1 MRAKSKGKHQNQKFF
16 ENFLDAFIYLLI
28 STGFK
33 PILFIALSL
42 IFSVPTLAQERLDI
56 FTLSGQYGSPVSY
69 DSIYEGKGTETGMM
83 ASLVAPARLSE
94 KSIWYSSLNYFY
106 WGVDNDE
113 DMNAD
118 IMNPI
123 RVHGFILRT
132 GLVKTLENGNVLQLI
147 FAPRLMTDFKGVDTE
162 HLQLGG
168 VGTYKLEFSERLT
181 MGFGLMF
188 NQEFFGPNL
197 VPLVDLDWK
206 LSEKW
211 SLNGLFPIYGKLKY
225 KFSERLDGGWSH
237 FGLVTSYRLGNP
249 DYPGDYIDRRSIDE
263 TLYARYQLFGDFF
276 LEGRMGYAL
285 GRSYKQYSSDQK
297 VDLTLPLISIGDDRV
312 AKNASI
318 HDGFIASLRL
328 VYSIS
333 LEN

>member
-1 MRAKSKGKHQNQKFF
+1 MLAKSKGKHRKENFF
-16 ENFLDAFIYLLI
+16 DFFLDALFCHLK
-28 STGFK
+28 SAGPK
-33 PILFIALSL
+33 PIFVIILNL
-42 IFSVPTLAQERLDI
+42 IFSLPNFAQERLDI

-113 DMNAD
+113 EMDES
-118 IMNPI
+118 IMNHI

-147 FAPRLMTDFKGVDTE
+147 FAPRLMTDFKSVDTD

-168 VGTYKLEFSERLT
+168 IATYKIEFSERLI

-211 SLNGLFPIYGKLKY
+211 SLTGLFPIYGKLKY

-237 FGLVTSYRLGNP
+237 FGLVTSYRVGDP
-249 DYPGDYIDRRSIDE
+249 DYQGDYIDRRSIDE
-263 TLYARYQLFGDFF
+263 TLYARYRLFGDFF
-276 LEGRMGYAL
+276 LEGRLGYAL

-297 VDLTLPLISIGDDRV
+297 VDLTLPLISIGDDRL